1 MVDFQRGA
9 DSIVGALEFAD
20 DTSNYGGFAA
30 FDSNGN
36 GRLDDDDRF
45 VGVRNVTFEGA
56 TARSTVIDIGGFGQT
71 VVGGPYA
78 PGSDTLTV
86 FGVSGLSATDFG

>member
-9 DSIVGALEFAD
+9 DSIVGALDFAD
-20 DTSNYGGFAA
+20 YTSNYGGFAA
-30 FDSNGN
+30 FDSNGS
-36 GRLDDDDRF
+36 GRLDNDDQF
-45 VGVRNVTFEGA
+45 VAVRNVTFESA

-71 VVGGPYA
+71 VIGNPYA
-78 PGSDTLTV
+78 AGTDTLTV

>member
-1 MVDFQRGA
+1 MA
-9 DSIVGALEFAD
+9 DLPRSTAMAM
-20 DTSNYGGFAA
+20 A
-30 FDSNGN
+30 
-36 GRLDDDDRF
+36 RLDDDDRF
-45 VGVRNVTFEGA
+45 VAVRNVTFEGA